1 MPILF
6 FVGAVC
12 LVLVRPPSAPAQS
25 PLSVSLRIGFDGYVT
40 PGGWVPLE
48 VRIDPGE
55 KGIDGEVMVEA
66 WAGSRTN
73 PSVTKYLWPLRVP
86 PGGVFQLSHAIPY
99 VDARWPVRVEVRAGG
114 TVVFAKELRPHPADG
129 LVVVLSQVRG
139 GVVAAG
145 SPLPVVVYAH
155 EEDLPV
161 HPWAYAGVRV
171 LVIHDLSGRRL
182 DEDRRRALLSW
193 VARGGRLLISTG
205 EGFHR
210 IDREALAPLLPAIPT
225 STKQLPPPRTLA
237 ARFGG
242 VFPDPLP
249 VAALVPLPG
258 SSVSLAEG
266 ETPLIV
272 ERPWGRGE
280 VVMWAFDYLTL
291 PFLRWSGKFSLWREL
306 LEARPRTSGVVTPEA
321 TEVLPSSGSL
331 PPGVVLGLGLGMMLY
346 VTVIRWLLRRST
358 ASPSWWLWLLLTA
371 VAFSGG
377 FWAGSTAIR
386 SRGASLAWVSAM
398 EVEGGSGVGV
408 LASYLRRFGP
418 GGGRFELV
426 VPRVLPL
433 VRALPPGSAEVRFE
447 PGAVRV
453 TGSGSLSA
461 LEMAGVFPSLF
472 DGWVQRKEGELEV
485 EVVNRS
491 SQPLEDL
498 LLVFQGKVR
507 RLPSLPPGESRWT
520 IGLGQWVA
528 LDTAG
533 RERALGRTVLEGAL
547 LQWVFPRLPGGATME
562 ERDGPFL
569 LGWVDPRALG
579 VELSLEPP
587 PIAGNPPER
596 VLLILRLQWR

>member
-1 MPILF
+1 MPISF
-6 FVGAVC
+6 FVGAIC
-12 LVLVRPPSAPAQS
+12 LLVLVCPPTARAQPPPSV
-25 PLSVSLRIGFDGYVT
+25 SVRIGFDGYVA

-55 KGIDGEVMVEA
+55 KGIDGEVTVET
-66 WAGSRTN
+66 WAGSRAT

-99 VDARWPVRVEVRAGG
+99 VDARWPVRVEIRAGDA
-114 TVVFAKELRPHPADG
+114 VVFQEELHPRPADG
-129 LVVVLSQVRG
+129 LVVVLSQVRE

-161 HPWAYAGVRV
+161 HPWAYAGVRL

-193 VARGGRLLISTG
+193 IARGGRLLISTG

-210 IDREALAPLLPAIPT
+210 IDREVLAPLLPAIPT

-242 VFPDPLP
+242 VFLDPLP

-266 ETPLIV
+266 DTPLIV
-272 ERPWGRGE
+272 ERAWGRGE
-280 VVMWAFDYLTL
+280 VVMWAFDYLTHS
-291 PFLRWSGKFSLWREL
+291 FLQWPGRFSLWREL
-306 LEARPRTSGVVTPEA
+306 LEDRQRTSGIVTPEA
-321 TEVLPSSGSL
+321 AEVLPSSGSL

-346 VTVIRWLLRRST
+346 VLVIRGLLRRST

-377 FWAGSTAIR
+377 FWTGSTAVRGR
-386 SRGASLAWVSAM
+386 SASLAWVSAM

-418 GGGRFELV
+418 PEGRFELV
-426 VPRVLPL
+426 VPSLLPL
-433 VRALPPGSAEVRFE
+433 VRALPPASAEVRFE

-453 TGSGSLSA
+453 AGSLST
-461 LEMAGVFPSLF
+461 LEMAGVLPSLL
-472 DGWVQRKEGELEV
+472 DGWVQKKEGELEV

-491 SQPLEDL
+491 SQPFEDL
-498 LLVFQGKVR
+498 LLVFQGKVQ
-507 RLPSLPPGESRWT
+507 RLPPLPPGESRWT

-528 LDTAG
+528 LDTAAQ
-533 RERALGRTVLEGAL
+533 ERALGRTVLEEAL
-547 LQWVFPRLPGGATME
+547 LRWVFPRLPSGATME

-569 LGWVDPRALG
+569 LGWVDPRAMG

-587 PIAGNPPER
+587 PMGNPSER